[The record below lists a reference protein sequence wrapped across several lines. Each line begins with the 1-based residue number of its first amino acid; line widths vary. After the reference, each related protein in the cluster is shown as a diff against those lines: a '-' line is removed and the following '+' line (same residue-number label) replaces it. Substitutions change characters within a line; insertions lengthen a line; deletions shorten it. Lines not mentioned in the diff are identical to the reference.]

1 MSLRHRKPNYS
12 PVKEDIVGAHLPVE
26 TKLGRFCRSLST
38 S

>member
-1 MSLRHRKPNYS
+1 MRLGHRNPNCL
-12 PVKEDIVGAHLPVE
+12 VVMEDIVGAHLPVE